1 MESGLQELKFSRYNQ
16 KVELSGKL
24 FLYNALTG
32 GYASIPIYIKRCGQ
46 RIARILVATYL
57 YASLLYRDNLLYILF
72 GREKTRKWG
81 GFWCDV
87 IKLFV
92 FAFKFG
98 DF

>member
-1 MESGLQELKFSRYNQ
+1 M
-16 KVELSGKL
+16 
-24 FLYNALTG
+24 
-32 GYASIPIYIKRCGQ
+32 
-46 RIARILVATYL
+46 ATYL